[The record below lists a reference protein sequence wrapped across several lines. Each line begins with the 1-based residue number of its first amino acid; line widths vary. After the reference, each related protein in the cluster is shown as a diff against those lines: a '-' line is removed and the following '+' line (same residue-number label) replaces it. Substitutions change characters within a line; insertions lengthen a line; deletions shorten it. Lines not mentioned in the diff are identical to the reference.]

1 MQSKR
6 FKSQIT
12 NSYGGLKGLQN
23 TKFCTALLILVMFA
37 AIFSLSPAF
46 SLLINSVIIGCTGR
60 IATEKASIIYKSE
73 IRGVHIADSIF
84 AFPHDWNV
92 IAETLAGY
100 KINFVTVLLMGLPTG
115 SRPDAE
121 WRACIQAFHSRGI
134 EVHISYHVIGEMA
147 VKEEYKCET
156 STGTKVDWNCPT
168 KQAFRQDV
176 KTFVERIASTYD
188 IDGIMFDY
196 ARYPGDNMC
205 YCSECKQAFEAWLG
219 EGAITDWTPF
229 YANGT
234 RYKKFMEW
242 RTIPVTNIVRDAREW
257 MLAINPNLKFSL
269 AQWTLFGYSPNYS
282 PTYWRYW
289 NGQDAAYWVAMD
301 YLDMTQPMMYT
312 GVTTGEPHSI
322 ETYILANRK
331 YVTGEI
337 EGKIP
342 LVAFI
347 TTGVTKPLDPLAF
360 KAVVDKVREIGADGW
375 IIWRYGG
382 PGVNDGGYHIDIR
395 PYLDLLT
402 LPDVFSLSNIQVSVS
417 GSDADITWST
427 DLPATSRVEYST
439 SPLFNATKKLDV
451 ATSYNYWDVDHIQGQ
466 IVEDLANVT
475 SHDVK
480 LTGLSAGVTYY
491 LRVQSQDEHGT
502 ATSETFTLNLST

>member
-1 MQSKR
+1 
-6 FKSQIT
+6 
-12 NSYGGLKGLQN
+12 
-23 TKFCTALLILVMFA
+23 
-37 AIFSLSPAF
+37 
-46 SLLINSVIIGCTGR
+46 
-60 IATEKASIIYKSE
+60 
-73 IRGVHIADSIF
+73 
-84 AFPHDWNV
+84 
-92 IAETLAGY
+92 
-100 KINFVTVLLMGLPTG
+100 
-115 SRPDAE
+115 
-121 WRACIQAFHSRGI
+121 
-134 EVHISYHVIGEMA
+134 
-147 VKEEYKCET
+147 
-156 STGTKVDWNCPT
+156 
-168 KQAFRQDV
+168 
-176 KTFVERIASTYD
+176 
-188 IDGIMFDY
+188 
-196 ARYPGDNMC
+196 
-205 YCSECKQAFEAWLG
+205 
-219 EGAITDWTPF
+219 
-229 YANGT
+229 
-234 RYKKFMEW
+234 
-242 RTIPVTNIVRDAREW
+242 
-257 MLAINPNLKFSL
+257 
-269 AQWTLFGYSPNYS
+269 
-282 PTYWRYW
+282 
-289 NGQDAAYWVAMD
+289 
-301 YLDMTQPMMYT
+301 MTQPMMYT